1 MCEERSIH
9 SFIPQMTTEVPTSV
23 PGGVL
28 GTRVA
33 QDMSIPKLIG
43 LPFNWEGTDDKE
55 ASA

>member
-1 MCEERSIH
+1 MSEERSIH